1 MKKRC
6 LVLMVIFF
14 CWSSMVP
21 VVWAADTVVPN
32 TLEDGR
38 PFEVPFVL
46 SIESLQLRLGGRGHE
61 LETEQ
66 CPLLIDGENVL
77 LPIRVIGEELGWH
90 VSWNDENQIIT
101 LTNSEDTFANDYQ
114 QRTITIKIGDKTV
127 EEDVGDYFNVTV
139 KPDEYYHNTLEL
151 PVVPYLVNGVAMV
164 PQEVIREYMQCSVEM
179 SFYDQRVFVD
189 KIPPIKE
196 VP

>member
-6 LVLMVIFF
+6 LVLMIIFF

-46 SIESLQLRLGGRGHE
+46 SIESLQLDRHE

-77 LPIRVIGEELGWH
+77 LPIRVIGEELGWY

-101 LTNSEDTFANDYQ
+101 LTNSEDTYVNNHEEI
-114 QRTITIKIGDKTV
+114 TITIKIGDKIV
-127 EEDVGDYFNVTV
+127 EEDVGDYFNATV

-164 PQEVIREYMQCSVEM
+164 PQEVICEYMRCSVQM

-189 KIPPIKE
+189 KINPIRE